1 MESCFSCF
9 YLAYC
14 ICESFAIWIGIF
26 QKSYKKTKTTTNRR
40 HTERGH
46 LCVNYHYRYSYK
58 FINGI
63 SAFSLGWIYTWRAF
77 GLPTGRPYLTIFWN
91 AGIAFNLFET
101 FFRSNSQNSDSSEE
115 LLDNSYT
122 EYGRYTTNLYLHS
135 NSSFRHHTSWV
146 PLSGAASWVNWCVCV
161 SFLLRWNWRFFWW
174 GATEEFCSRK
184 GKEGIL

>member
-26 QKSYKKTKTTTNRR
+26 QKSYKKTKTTTNRQ

-91 AGIAFNLFET
+91 AGIAFNSACLKLFFAAIAKIQTLPKNYYITLTLNMEGT
-101 FFRSNSQNSDSSEE
+101 QQIFIFTAIPPSGTIPVGCPWVE
-115 LLDNSYT
+115 LLL
-122 EYGRYTTNLYLHS
+122 E
-135 NSSFRHHTSWV
+135 
-146 PLSGAASWVNWCVCV
+146 
-161 SFLLRWNWRFFWW
+161 
-174 GATEEFCSRK
+174 
-184 GKEGIL
+184 